1 MATASASKFVILI
14 HRRRTQFYG
23 TKDTLLDNHRSVGAD
38 VALRGIR
45 LRLGQSAGGRGIY
58 ACRISPATACHSWRR
73 KNLRL
78 DHAPCPRPNQT
89 EGVGLRR
96 IHLRLDIG
104 IFRALSGE

>member
-1 MATASASKFVILI
+1 MSTASASKFVTLI

-23 TKDTLLDNHRSVGAD
+23 TKDSLLGNHRFVGPD

-58 ACRISPATACHSWRR
+58 ARRISPATARHSWRR

-78 DHAPCPRPNQT
+78 DNAPRPRLNQT
-89 EGVGLRR
+89 ERVGLRR

-104 IFRALSGE
+104 IFCALSGA